1 MDSGLYAACAGL
13 IARTTSVDTIAS
25 NLANSSSAGFRA
37 QRNVFGT
44 VLAEAAHH
52 RGTFNSLNQ
61 VTNSFG
67 VLTGTEMDAT
77 QGTMKNTGNDLDL
90 ALEGPGYFKV
100 KTPTG
105 VAYTRNGSFQISAAG
120 LLTTATGDPVMTEGE
135 GTVTL
140 GHGPVNI
147 SADGTVSS
155 GGAITGRLKI
165 VDFGS
170 GGVVTNR
177 GNGYYTAATSDERP
191 ATGTAVRQGAIE
203 NSNVSPVDGVV
214 DLITAQRAAESMRHV
229 LSMLDGEMNKTAA
242 QDLAR
247 VNAA

>member
-13 IARTTSVDTIAS
+13 MARTTSLDTIAS
-25 NLANSSSAGFRA
+25 NLANSSSAGFRG

-52 RGTFNSLNQ
+52 RALNPLNQ
-61 VTNSFG
+61 ATNSYG
-67 VLTGTEMDAT
+67 VLTGTHMDET
-77 QGTMKNTGNDLDL
+77 QGMLTHTGNDLDV

-100 KTPTG
+100 QTAKG
-105 VAYTRNGSFQISAAG
+105 VAYTRNGSFQLSSAG
-120 LLTTATGDPVMTEGE
+120 LLTTASGDPVLGE
-135 GTVTL
+135 NGGTLTL
-140 GHGPVNI
+140 AHGPVTI

-155 GGAITGRLKI
+155 GGAITGRLKV
-165 VDFGS
+165 VDFASTNALTSRGS
-170 GGVVTNR
+170 
-177 GNGYYTAATSDERP
+177 GYYTAP
-191 ATGTAVRQGAIE
+191 ADQETAVTGTGVRQGAIE

-214 DLITAQRAAESMRHV
+214 DLITAQRSAESMRHV
-229 LSMLDGEMNKTAA
+229 LSMLDSEMDKTAA